1 MNRTPSLFVS
11 HGSPMILL
19 EDCSARQ
26 FLSDYG
32 ATLEKPSAILMIS
45 AHWETAQVSVA
56 TTSRPDTIHDFYG
69 FPEPMYQFRYDVQ
82 GAPKIAEKAAACLRG
97 MSRPLLKM

>member
-1 MNRTPSLFVS
+1 MKRTPSLFVS

-69 FPEPMYQFRYDVQ
+69 FPEPM
-82 GAPKIAEKAAACLRG
+82 
-97 MSRPLLKM
+97 